1 MFCGNELLSEELN
14 SQNHV
19 LDTTNATK
27 TVFKL
32 CQHIYALVLHMKIE
46 CKLLN
51 IKHVLSN

>member
-1 MFCGNELLSEELN
+1 MFCGNELLSKELN